1 MKTENLIRREKTMNF
16 FQQLI
21 DFIKS
26 MIETIKKLV
35 GDIRKENDK
44 KN

>member
-1 MKTENLIRREKTMNF
+1 MNF
-16 FQQLI
+16 FQQII

-26 MIETIKKLV
+26 MIETIKKLI
-35 GDIRKENDK
+35 GDIRAENDK